1 MKHTGRSLKTAV
13 CLAAVA
19 VLGVMM
25 PAAAQ
30 DADVWMGGRR
40 AAWLKEA
47 ASSMPEL
54 QRTVHHPVRIVRSV
68 ADSTAFQGWRM
79 EPSEPIEALYAS
91 SLKERRK
98 VIVDMG
104 EHMTGY
110 FSLRV
115 NHTGLPADAPIRLR
129 ITFAEVPAELNTPF
143 DPYPGS
149 LSRAWL
155 QDETVT
161 VMRLPATVRIE
172 RRVACRY
179 VMIEVLA
186 QSSFDFRIGDIT
198 LEAVTSASGKAPALA
213 EGTDPMIRRIYDT
226 GLKTLSEC
234 MQTVYEDGPK
244 RDQRLWIG
252 DLYLESLA
260 NACSFGNHAL
270 TRRCLYLL
278 AALADEDGWLHATV
292 YEYPQPEPQY
302 NQHTMDYS
310 LLYGV
315 ALLEYV
321 KATGDMA
328 TARELWPVVARQI
341 EIARTYLKD
350 YVYDMQKQ
358 PQWWLVFDWKDDLDR
373 HASVQGLMTFAVER
387 GWELAQM
394 VGRERD
400 VRDWP
405 DLVKRMRRASRRA
418 FYDADAGVVVS
429 GPQHQVSYLSQVW
442 MILSGTLTPREGARA
457 MTAVLND
464 PAACRPGSPYA
475 YHYVIEALI
484 ACGMRDEAR
493 EQLVEYWGGMI
504 ERGADTFWEVYDPA
518 DDRKSPYG
526 FYPVNSYCHAWS
538 CTPVYFINTYR
549 DIFQR

>member
-1 MKHTGRSLKTAV
+1 MNRGKRYAV
-13 CLAAVA
+13 G
-19 VLGVMM
+19 VLYALSALLSIV

-30 DADVWMGGRR
+30 EEVWMGGARGGWLR
-40 AAWLKEA
+40 KAAEA
-47 ASSMPEL
+47 MPEL
-54 QRTVHHPVRIVRSV
+54 RRTERHPAAVVRSV
-68 ADSTAFQGWRM
+68 ADTSAFQGWRM
-79 EPSEPIEALYAS
+79 EYAEPVEALYGS
-91 SLKERRK
+91 SLKERQS

-104 EHMTGY
+104 RHMTGY
-110 FSLRV
+110 FSFRID
-115 NHTGLPADAPIRLR
+115 HTGMPADAPIRLR
-129 ITFAEVPAELNTPF
+129 LTFAEVPAELNTPF
-143 DPYPGS
+143 DPYPGG

-161 VMRLPATVRIE
+161 VMRLPAEVRIE

-179 VMIEVLA
+179 VKIEVLA
-186 QSSFDFRIGDIT
+186 TSYFDFRIGDIAF
-198 LEAVTSASGKAPALA
+198 EAVTSASGEAPRLA
-213 EGTDPMIRRIYDT
+213 AGTDPMIRRIYET
-226 GLKTLSEC
+226 GLETLSEC

-260 NACSFGNHAL
+260 NACSFRNHSL

-292 YEYPQPEPQY
+292 YEYPEPEPQY

-315 ALLEYV
+315 ALLEYL
-321 KATGDMA
+321 KATGDTA
-328 TARELWPVVARQI
+328 TAQELWPVVARQI

-350 YVYDMQKQ
+350 SLYDMQKQ

-387 GWELAQM
+387 GWELARM
-394 VGRERD
+394 LGRESEAA
-400 VRDWP
+400 DWP
-405 DLVKRMRRASRRA
+405 DLVKSMRRASRDA
-418 FYDADAGVVVS
+418 FYDRRSGVVVS
-429 GPQHQVSYLSQVW
+429 GPQRQVSYLSQVW
-442 MILSGTLTPREGARA
+442 MVLSGTLSPKEGARA
-457 MTAVLND
+457 LTAVLDD
-464 PAACRPGSPYA
+464 PTACRPGSPYA
-475 YHYVIEALI
+475 YHYLIEALI
-484 ACGMRDEAR
+484 ACGMEDEAR
-493 EQLVEYWGGMI
+493 ERLIGYWGGMI

-518 DDRKSPYG
+518 DDYKSPYG
-526 FYPVNSYCHAWS
+526 FHPVNSYCHAWS

>member
-1 MKHTGRSLKTAV
+1 MAAA
-13 CLAAVA
+13 CFAAVA
-19 VLGVMM
+19 LLGIITPV
-25 PAAAQ
+25 AAQ
-30 DADVWMGGRR
+30 DAGVWMGDRR

-47 ASSMPEL
+47 AASMPEL
-54 QRTVHHPVRIVRSV
+54 RRTEHHPVRIVRSV

-91 SLKERRK
+91 SLKQRRK

-115 NHTGLPADAPIRLR
+115 NHTGMPADAPIRLR

-143 DPYPGS
+143 DPYPGG

-186 QSSFDFRIGDIT
+186 QSSFDFRVEDIT
-198 LEAVTSASGKAPALA
+198 LEAVTSASGEAPALA

-315 ALLEYV
+315 ALLEYL
-321 KATGDMA
+321 KATGDMT

-350 YVYDMQKQ
+350 YLYDMQKQ

-429 GPQHQVSYLSQVW
+429 GPQRQVSYLSQVW
-442 MILSGTLTPREGARA
+442 MILSGTLSPKEGARA

-464 PAACRPGSPYA
+464 PTACRPGSPYA

-493 EQLVEYWGGMI
+493 EQLLEYWGGMV
-504 ERGADTFWEVYDPA
+504 ERGADTFWEVYDPM
-518 DDRKSPYG
+518 DDCKSPYG

-538 CTPVYFINTYR
+538 CTPVYFINTYK

>member
-1 MKHTGRSLKTAV
+1 MNRGKRYAV
-13 CLAAVA
+13 G
-19 VLGVMM
+19 VLCALSALLSIV

-30 DADVWMGGRR
+30 EEVWMGGARGGWLR
-40 AAWLKEA
+40 KAAEA
-47 ASSMPEL
+47 MPEL
-54 QRTVHHPVRIVRSV
+54 RRTERHPAAVVRSV
-68 ADSTAFQGWRM
+68 ADTSAFQGWRM
-79 EPSEPIEALYAS
+79 EYVEPVEALYGS
-91 SLKERRK
+91 SLKERQS

-104 EHMTGY
+104 RHMTGY
-110 FSLRV
+110 FSFRID
-115 NHTGLPADAPIRLR
+115 HTGMPADAPIRLR
-129 ITFAEVPAELNTPF
+129 LTFAEVPAELNTPF
-143 DPYPGS
+143 DPYPGG

-161 VMRLPATVRIE
+161 VMRLPAEVRIE

-179 VMIEVLA
+179 VKIEVLA
-186 QSSFDFRIGDIT
+186 TSYFDFRIGDIAF
-198 LEAVTSASGKAPALA
+198 EAVTSASGEAPRLA
-213 EGTDPMIRRIYDT
+213 AGTDPMIRRIYET
-226 GLKTLSEC
+226 GLETLSEC

-260 NACSFGNHAL
+260 NACSFRNHSL

-292 YEYPQPEPQY
+292 YEYPEPEPQY

-315 ALLEYV
+315 ALLEYL
-321 KATGDMA
+321 KATGDTA
-328 TARELWPVVARQI
+328 TAQELWPVVARQI

-350 YVYDMQKQ
+350 SLYDMQKQ

-387 GWELAQM
+387 GWELARM
-394 VGRERD
+394 LGRESEAA
-400 VRDWP
+400 DWP
-405 DLVKRMRRASRRA
+405 DLVKSMRRASRDA
-418 FYDADAGVVVS
+418 FYDRRSGVVVS
-429 GPQHQVSYLSQVW
+429 GPQRQVSYLSQVW
-442 MILSGTLTPREGARA
+442 MVLSGTLSPKEGARA
-457 MTAVLND
+457 LTAVLDD
-464 PAACRPGSPYA
+464 PTACRPGSPYA
-475 YHYVIEALI
+475 YHYLIEALI
-484 ACGMRDEAR
+484 ACGMEDEAR
-493 EQLVEYWGGMI
+493 ERLIGYWGGMI

-518 DDRKSPYG
+518 DDYKSPYG
-526 FYPVNSYCHAWS
+526 FHPVNSYCHAWS

>member
-1 MKHTGRSLKTAV
+1 MAAV
-13 CLAAVA
+13 CFAAVA
-19 VLGVMM
+19 LLGFITPV
-25 PAAAQ
+25 AAQ
-30 DADVWMGGRR
+30 DAGVWMGDRR

-47 ASSMPEL
+47 AASMPEL
-54 QRTVHHPVRIVRSV
+54 RRTEHHPVRIVRSV

-91 SLKERRK
+91 SLKQRRK

-115 NHTGLPADAPIRLR
+115 NHTGMPADAPIRLR

-143 DPYPGS
+143 DPYPGG

-186 QSSFDFRIGDIT
+186 QSSFDFRVEDIT
-198 LEAVTSASGKAPALA
+198 LEAVTSASGEAPALA

-315 ALLEYV
+315 ALLEYL
-321 KATGDMA
+321 KATGDMT
-328 TARELWPVVARQI
+328 TARKLWPVVARQI

-350 YVYDMQKQ
+350 YLYDMQKQ

-373 HASVQGLMTFAVER
+373 HASVQGLMIFAVER

-429 GPQHQVSYLSQVW
+429 GLQRQVSYLSQVW
-442 MILSGTLTPREGARA
+442 MILSGTLTPKEGARA

-464 PAACRPGSPYA
+464 PTACRPGSPYA

-493 EQLVEYWGGMI
+493 EQLLEYWGGMV
-504 ERGADTFWEVYDPA
+504 ERGADTFWEVYDPM
-518 DDRKSPYG
+518 DDCKSPYG

-538 CTPVYFINTYR
+538 CTPVYFINTYK

>member
-1 MKHTGRSLKTAV
+1 MAAA
-13 CLAAVA
+13 CFAAVA
-19 VLGVMM
+19 LLGFITPV
-25 PAAAQ
+25 AAQ
-30 DADVWMGGRR
+30 DAGVWMGDRR

-47 ASSMPEL
+47 AASMPEL
-54 QRTVHHPVRIVRSV
+54 RRTEHHPVRIVRSV

-91 SLKERRK
+91 SLKQRRK

-115 NHTGLPADAPIRLR
+115 NHTGMPADAPIRLR

-143 DPYPGS
+143 DPYPGG

-186 QSSFDFRIGDIT
+186 QSSFDFRVEDIT
-198 LEAVTSASGKAPALA
+198 LEAVTSASGEAPALA

-315 ALLEYV
+315 ALLEYL
-321 KATGDMA
+321 KATGDMT

-350 YVYDMQKQ
+350 YLYDMQKQ

-429 GPQHQVSYLSQVW
+429 GLQRQVSYLSQVW
-442 MILSGTLTPREGARA
+442 MILSGTLTPKEGARA
-457 MTAVLND
+457 MTAVLSD
-464 PAACRPGSPYA
+464 PTACRPGSPYA
-475 YHYVIEALI
+475 ST
-484 ACGMRDEAR
+484 M
-493 EQLVEYWGGMI
+493 
-504 ERGADTFWEVYDPA
+504 
-518 DDRKSPYG
+518 
-526 FYPVNSYCHAWS
+526 
-538 CTPVYFINTYR
+538 
-549 DIFQR
+549 

>member
-1 MKHTGRSLKTAV
+1 MNRRKRYAV
-13 CLAAVA
+13 G
-19 VLGVMM
+19 VLCALSALLSIV

-30 DADVWMGGRR
+30 EEVWMGGARGGWLR
-40 AAWLKEA
+40 KAAEA
-47 ASSMPEL
+47 MPEL
-54 QRTVHHPVRIVRSV
+54 RRTERHPAAVVRSV
-68 ADSTAFQGWRM
+68 ADTSAFQGWRM
-79 EPSEPIEALYAS
+79 EYAEPVEALYGS
-91 SLKERRK
+91 SLKERQS

-104 EHMTGY
+104 RHMTGY
-110 FSLRV
+110 FSFRID
-115 NHTGLPADAPIRLR
+115 HTGMPADAPIRLR
-129 ITFAEVPAELNTPF
+129 LTFAEVPAELNTPF
-143 DPYPGS
+143 DPYPGG

-161 VMRLPATVRIE
+161 VMRLPAEVRIE

-179 VMIEVLA
+179 VKIEVLA
-186 QSSFDFRIGDIT
+186 TSYFDFRIGDIAF
-198 LEAVTSASGKAPALA
+198 EAVTSASGEAPRLA
-213 EGTDPMIRRIYDT
+213 AGTDPMIRRIYET
-226 GLKTLSEC
+226 GLETLSEC

-260 NACSFGNHAL
+260 NACSFRNHSL

-292 YEYPQPEPQY
+292 YEYPEPEPQY

-315 ALLEYV
+315 ALLEYL
-321 KATGDMA
+321 KATGDTA
-328 TARELWPVVARQI
+328 TAQELWPVVARQI

-350 YVYDMQKQ
+350 SLYDMQKQ

-387 GWELAQM
+387 GWELARM
-394 VGRERD
+394 LGRESEAA
-400 VRDWP
+400 DWP
-405 DLVKRMRRASRRA
+405 DLVKSMRRASRDA
-418 FYDADAGVVVS
+418 FYDRRSGVVVS
-429 GPQHQVSYLSQVW
+429 GPQRQVSYLSQVW
-442 MILSGTLTPREGARA
+442 MVLSGTLSPKEGARA
-457 MTAVLND
+457 LTAVLDD
-464 PAACRPGSPYA
+464 PTACRPGSPYA
-475 YHYVIEALI
+475 YHYLIEALI
-484 ACGMRDEAR
+484 ACGMEDEAR
-493 EQLVEYWGGMI
+493 ERLIGYWGGMI

-518 DDRKSPYG
+518 DDYKSPYG
-526 FYPVNSYCHAWS
+526 FHPVNSYCHAWS

>member
-1 MKHTGRSLKTAV
+1 MAAV
-13 CLAAVA
+13 CFAAVA
-19 VLGVMM
+19 LLGFITPV
-25 PAAAQ
+25 AAQ
-30 DADVWMGGRR
+30 DAGVWMGDRR

-47 ASSMPEL
+47 AASMPEL
-54 QRTVHHPVRIVRSV
+54 RRTEHHPVRIVRSV

-91 SLKERRK
+91 SLKQRRK

-115 NHTGLPADAPIRLR
+115 NHTGMPADAPIRLR

-143 DPYPGS
+143 DPYPGG

-186 QSSFDFRIGDIT
+186 QSSFDFRVEDIT
-198 LEAVTSASGKAPALA
+198 LEAVTSASGEAPALA

-315 ALLEYV
+315 ALLEYL
-321 KATGDMA
+321 KATGDMT

-350 YVYDMQKQ
+350 YLYDMQKQ

-373 HASVQGLMTFAVER
+373 HASVQGLMIFAVER

-394 VGRERD
+394 VGHERD

-429 GPQHQVSYLSQVW
+429 GSQRQVSYLSQVW
-442 MILSGTLTPREGARA
+442 MILSGTLSPKEGARA

-464 PAACRPGSPYA
+464 PTACRPGSPYA

-493 EQLVEYWGGMI
+493 EQLLEYWGGMVR
-504 ERGADTFWEVYDPA
+504 RGADTFWEVYDPM
-518 DDRKSPYG
+518 DDCKSPYG

-538 CTPVYFINTYR
+538 CTPVYFINTYK

>member
-1 MKHTGRSLKTAV
+1 MNRGKRYAV
-13 CLAAVA
+13 G
-19 VLGVMM
+19 VLCALSALLSIV

-30 DADVWMGGRR
+30 EEVWMGGARGGWLR
-40 AAWLKEA
+40 KAAEA
-47 ASSMPEL
+47 MPEL
-54 QRTVHHPVRIVRSV
+54 RRTERHPAAVVRSV
-68 ADSTAFQGWRM
+68 ADTSAFQGWRM
-79 EPSEPIEALYAS
+79 EYAEPVEALYGS
-91 SLKERRK
+91 SLKERQS

-104 EHMTGY
+104 RHMTGY
-110 FSLRV
+110 FSFRID
-115 NHTGLPADAPIRLR
+115 HTGMPADAPIRLR
-129 ITFAEVPAELNTPF
+129 LTFAEVPAELNTPF
-143 DPYPGS
+143 DPYPGG

-161 VMRLPATVRIE
+161 VMRLPAEVRIE

-179 VMIEVLA
+179 VKIEVLA
-186 QSSFDFRIGDIT
+186 TSYFDFRIGDIAF
-198 LEAVTSASGKAPALA
+198 EAVTSASGEAPRLA
-213 EGTDPMIRRIYDT
+213 AGTDPMIRRIYET
-226 GLKTLSEC
+226 GLETLSEC

-260 NACSFGNHAL
+260 NACSFRNHSL

-292 YEYPQPEPQY
+292 YEYPEPEPQY

-315 ALLEYV
+315 ALLEYL
-321 KATGDMA
+321 KATGDTA
-328 TARELWPVVARQI
+328 TAQELWPVVVRQI

-350 YVYDMQKQ
+350 SLYDMQKQ

-387 GWELAQM
+387 GWELARM
-394 VGRERD
+394 LGRESEAA
-400 VRDWP
+400 DWP
-405 DLVKRMRRASRRA
+405 DLVKSMRRASRDA
-418 FYDADAGVVVS
+418 FYDRRSGVVVS
-429 GPQHQVSYLSQVW
+429 GPQRQVSYLSQVW
-442 MILSGTLTPREGARA
+442 MVLSGTLSPKEGARA
-457 MTAVLND
+457 LTAVLDD
-464 PAACRPGSPYA
+464 PTACRPGSPYA
-475 YHYVIEALI
+475 YHYLIEALI
-484 ACGMRDEAR
+484 ACGMEDEAR
-493 EQLVEYWGGMI
+493 ERLIGYWGGMI

-518 DDRKSPYG
+518 DDYKSPYG
-526 FYPVNSYCHAWS
+526 FHPVNSYCHAWS

>member
-1 MKHTGRSLKTAV
+1 MAAA
-13 CLAAVA
+13 CFAAVA
-19 VLGVMM
+19 LLGFITPV
-25 PAAAQ
+25 AAQ
-30 DADVWMGGRR
+30 DAGVWMGDRR

-47 ASSMPEL
+47 AASMPEL
-54 QRTVHHPVRIVRSV
+54 RRTEHHPLRIVRSV

-91 SLKERRK
+91 SLKQRRK

-115 NHTGLPADAPIRLR
+115 NHTGMPADAPIRLR

-143 DPYPGS
+143 DPYPGG

-186 QSSFDFRIGDIT
+186 QSSFDFRVEDIT
-198 LEAVTSASGKAPALA
+198 LEAVTSASGEAPALA

-315 ALLEYV
+315 ALLEYL
-321 KATGDMA
+321 KATGDMT

-341 EIARTYLKD
+341 EIARTYLRD
-350 YVYDMQKQ
+350 YLYDMQKQ

-418 FYDADAGVVVS
+418 FYYADAGVVVS
-429 GPQHQVSYLSQVW
+429 GPQRQVSYLSQVW
-442 MILSGTLTPREGARA
+442 MILSGTLTPKEGARA

-464 PAACRPGSPYA
+464 PTACRPGSPYA

-493 EQLVEYWGGMI
+493 EQLLEYWGGMV
-504 ERGADTFWEVYDPA
+504 ERGADTFWEVYDPM
-518 DDRKSPYG
+518 DDCKSPYG

-538 CTPVYFINTYR
+538 CTPVYFINTYK

>member
-1 MKHTGRSLKTAV
+1 MAAV
-13 CLAAVA
+13 CFAAVA
-19 VLGVMM
+19 LLGFITPV
-25 PAAAQ
+25 AAQ
-30 DADVWMGGRR
+30 DAGVWMGDRR

-47 ASSMPEL
+47 AASMPEL
-54 QRTVHHPVRIVRSV
+54 RRTEHHPLRIVRSV

-91 SLKERRK
+91 SLKQRRK

-115 NHTGLPADAPIRLR
+115 NHTGMPADAPIRLR

-143 DPYPGS
+143 DPYPGG

-186 QSSFDFRIGDIT
+186 QSSFDFRVEDIT
-198 LEAVTSASGKAPALA
+198 LEAVTSASGEAPALA

-315 ALLEYV
+315 ALLEYL

-341 EIARTYLKD
+341 EIACTYLRD
-350 YVYDMQKQ
+350 YLYDMQKQ

-429 GPQHQVSYLSQVW
+429 GLQRQVSYLSQVW
-442 MILSGTLTPREGARA
+442 MILSGTLSPKEGARA

-464 PAACRPGSPYA
+464 PTACRPGSPYA

-493 EQLVEYWGGMI
+493 EQLLEYWGGMVG
-504 ERGADTFWEVYDPA
+504 RGADTFWEVYDPM
-518 DDRKSPYG
+518 DDCKSPYG

-538 CTPVYFINTYR
+538 CTPVYFINTYK

>member
-1 MKHTGRSLKTAV
+1 MAAV
-13 CLAAVA
+13 CFAAVA
-19 VLGVMM
+19 LLGFITPV
-25 PAAAQ
+25 AAQ
-30 DADVWMGGRR
+30 DAGVWMGDRR

-47 ASSMPEL
+47 AASMPEL
-54 QRTVHHPVRIVRSV
+54 RRTEHHPVRIVRSV

-91 SLKERRK
+91 SLKQRRK

-115 NHTGLPADAPIRLR
+115 NHTGMPADAPIRLR

-143 DPYPGS
+143 DPYPGG

-186 QSSFDFRIGDIT
+186 QSSFDFRVEDIT
-198 LEAVTSASGKAPALA
+198 LEAVTSASGEAPALA

-315 ALLEYV
+315 ALLEYL
-321 KATGDMA
+321 KATGDMT

-350 YVYDMQKQ
+350 YLYDMQKQ

-429 GPQHQVSYLSQVW
+429 GLQRQVSYLSQVW
-442 MILSGTLTPREGARA
+442 MILSGTLTPKEGARA

-464 PAACRPGSPYA
+464 PTACRPGSPYA

-493 EQLVEYWGGMI
+493 EQLLEYWGGMVG
-504 ERGADTFWEVYDPA
+504 RGADTFWEVYDPM
-518 DDRKSPYG
+518 DDCKSPYG

-538 CTPVYFINTYR
+538 CTPVYFINTYK

>member
-1 MKHTGRSLKTAV
+1 MNRGKRYAV
-13 CLAAVA
+13 G
-19 VLGVMM
+19 VLCVLSALLSIV

-30 DADVWMGGRR
+30 EEVWMGGARGGWLR
-40 AAWLKEA
+40 KAAEA
-47 ASSMPEL
+47 MPEL
-54 QRTVHHPVRIVRSV
+54 RRTERHPAAVVRSV
-68 ADSTAFQGWRM
+68 ADTSAFQGWRM
-79 EPSEPIEALYAS
+79 EYAEPMEALYGS
-91 SLKERRK
+91 SLKERQS

-104 EHMTGY
+104 RHMTGY
-110 FSLRV
+110 FSFRID
-115 NHTGLPADAPIRLR
+115 HTGMPADAPIRLR
-129 ITFAEVPAELNTPF
+129 LTFAEVPAELNTPF
-143 DPYPGS
+143 DPYPGG

-161 VMRLPATVRIE
+161 VMRLPAEVRIE

-179 VMIEVLA
+179 VKIEVLA
-186 QSSFDFRIGDIT
+186 TSYFDFRIGDIVF
-198 LEAVTSASGKAPALA
+198 EAVTSASGEAPRLA
-213 EGTDPMIRRIYDT
+213 AGTDQMIRRIYET
-226 GLKTLSEC
+226 GLETLSEC

-260 NACSFGNHAL
+260 NACSFRNHSL

-292 YEYPQPEPQY
+292 YEYPEPEPQY

-315 ALLEYV
+315 ALLEYL
-321 KATGDMA
+321 KATGDME
-328 TARELWPVVARQI
+328 TARELWPVVVRQI

-350 YVYDMQKQ
+350 NLYDMQKQ

-387 GWELAQM
+387 GWELARM
-394 VGRERD
+394 LGRESEAA
-400 VRDWP
+400 DWP
-405 DLVKRMRRASRRA
+405 DLVKSMRRASR
-418 FYDADAGVVVS
+418 DAINDRRTGVVVS
-429 GPQHQVSYLSQVW
+429 GPQRQVSYLSQVW
-442 MILSGTLTPREGARA
+442 MVLSGTLSPKEGARA
-457 MTAVLND
+457 LTAVLDD
-464 PAACRPGSPYA
+464 PTACRPGSPYA
-475 YHYVIEALI
+475 YHYLIEALI
-484 ACGMRDEAR
+484 ACGMEDEAR
-493 EQLVEYWGGMI
+493 ERLIGYWGGMI

-518 DDRKSPYG
+518 DDYKSPYG
-526 FYPVNSYCHAWS
+526 FHPVNSYCHAWS

>member
-1 MKHTGRSLKTAV
+1 MAAA
-13 CLAAVA
+13 CFAAVA
-19 VLGVMM
+19 LLGIITPV
-25 PAAAQ
+25 AAQ
-30 DADVWMGGRR
+30 DAGVWMGDRR

-47 ASSMPEL
+47 AASMPEL
-54 QRTVHHPVRIVRSV
+54 RRTEHHPVRIVRSV

-91 SLKERRK
+91 SLKQRRK

-115 NHTGLPADAPIRLR
+115 NHTGMPADAPIRLR

-143 DPYPGS
+143 DPYPGG

-186 QSSFDFRIGDIT
+186 QSSFDFRVEDIT
-198 LEAVTSASGKAPALA
+198 LEAVTSASGEAPALA

-315 ALLEYV
+315 ALLEYL
-321 KATGDMA
+321 KATGDMT

-341 EIARTYLKD
+341 EIARTYLRD
-350 YVYDMQKQ
+350 YLYDMQKQ

-373 HASVQGLMTFAVER
+373 HASAQGLMIFAVER

-394 VGRERD
+394 VGHERD

-418 FYDADAGVVVS
+418 VYDADAGVVVS
-429 GPQHQVSYLSQVW
+429 GPQRQVSYLSQVW
-442 MILSGTLTPREGARA
+442 MVLSGTLTPKEGARA
-457 MTAVLND
+457 MTAVLSD
-464 PAACRPGSPYA
+464 PTACRPGSPYA

-493 EQLVEYWGGMI
+493 EQLLEYWGGMVG
-504 ERGADTFWEVYDPA
+504 RGADTFWEVYDPM
-518 DDRKSPYG
+518 DDCKSPYG

-538 CTPVYFINTYR
+538 CTPVYFINTYK

>member
-1 MKHTGRSLKTAV
+1 MAAV
-13 CLAAVA
+13 CFAAVA
-19 VLGVMM
+19 LLGFITPV
-25 PAAAQ
+25 AAQ
-30 DADVWMGGRR
+30 DAGVWMGDRR

-47 ASSMPEL
+47 AASMPEL
-54 QRTVHHPVRIVRSV
+54 RRTEHHPVRIVRSV

-91 SLKERRK
+91 SLKQRRK

-115 NHTGLPADAPIRLR
+115 NHTGMPADAPIRLR

-143 DPYPGS
+143 DPYPGG

-186 QSSFDFRIGDIT
+186 QSSFDFRVEDIT
-198 LEAVTSASGKAPALA
+198 LEAVTSASGEAPALA

-315 ALLEYV
+315 ALLEYL
-321 KATGDMA
+321 KATGDMT

-350 YVYDMQKQ
+350 YLYDMQKQ

-429 GPQHQVSYLSQVW
+429 GLQRQVSYLSQVW
-442 MILSGTLTPREGARA
+442 MILSGTLTPKEGARA

-464 PAACRPGSPYA
+464 PTACRPGSPYA

-493 EQLVEYWGGMI
+493 EQLLEYWGGMV
-504 ERGADTFWEVYDPA
+504 ERGADTFWEVYDPM
-518 DDRKSPYG
+518 DDCKSPYG

-538 CTPVYFINTYR
+538 CTPVYFINTYK
-549 DIFQR
+549 DIF

>member
-1 MKHTGRSLKTAV
+1 MAAV
-13 CLAAVA
+13 CFAAVA
-19 VLGVMM
+19 LLGFITPV
-25 PAAAQ
+25 AAQ
-30 DADVWMGGRR
+30 DAGVWMGDRR

-47 ASSMPEL
+47 AASMPEL
-54 QRTVHHPVRIVRSV
+54 RRTEHHPVRIVRSV

-91 SLKERRK
+91 SLKQRRK

-115 NHTGLPADAPIRLR
+115 NHTGMPADAPIRLR

-143 DPYPGS
+143 DPYPGG

-186 QSSFDFRIGDIT
+186 QSSFDFRVEDIT
-198 LEAVTSASGKAPALA
+198 LEAVTSASGEAPALA

-315 ALLEYV
+315 ALLEYL
-321 KATGDMA
+321 KATGDMT

-350 YVYDMQKQ
+350 YLYDMQKQ

-373 HASVQGLMTFAVER
+373 HASVQGLMIFAVER

-429 GPQHQVSYLSQVW
+429 GLQRQVSYLSQVW
-442 MILSGTLTPREGARA
+442 MILSGTLTPKEGARA
-457 MTAVLND
+457 MTAVLSD
-464 PAACRPGSPYA
+464 PTACRPGSPYA

-493 EQLVEYWGGMI
+493 EQLLEYWGGMVG
-504 ERGADTFWEVYDPA
+504 RGADTFWEVYDPM
-518 DDRKSPYG
+518 DDCKSPYG

-538 CTPVYFINTYR
+538 CTPVYFINTYK

>member
-1 MKHTGRSLKTAV
+1 MAAV
-13 CLAAVA
+13 CFAAVA
-19 VLGVMM
+19 LLGFITPV
-25 PAAAQ
+25 AAQ
-30 DADVWMGGRR
+30 DAGVWMGDRR

-47 ASSMPEL
+47 AASMPEL
-54 QRTVHHPVRIVRSV
+54 RRTEHHPLRIVRSV

-91 SLKERRK
+91 SLKQRRK

-115 NHTGLPADAPIRLR
+115 NHTGMPADAPIRLR

-143 DPYPGS
+143 DPYPGG

-186 QSSFDFRIGDIT
+186 QSSFDFRVEDIT
-198 LEAVTSASGKAPALA
+198 LEAVTSASGEAPALA

-315 ALLEYV
+315 ALLEYL
-321 KATGDMA
+321 KATGDMT

-350 YVYDMQKQ
+350 YLYDMQKQ

-373 HASVQGLMTFAVER
+373 HASVQGLMIFAVER

-394 VGRERD
+394 VGHERD

-429 GPQHQVSYLSQVW
+429 GSQRQVSYLSQVW
-442 MILSGTLTPREGARA
+442 MILSGTLTPKEGARA

-464 PAACRPGSPYA
+464 PTACRPGSPYA

-493 EQLVEYWGGMI
+493 EQLLEYWGGMVR
-504 ERGADTFWEVYDPA
+504 RGADTFWEVYDPM
-518 DDRKSPYG
+518 DDCKSPYG

-538 CTPVYFINTYR
+538 CTPVYFINTYK

>member
-1 MKHTGRSLKTAV
+1 MAAA
-13 CLAAVA
+13 CFAAVA
-19 VLGVMM
+19 LLGIITPV
-25 PAAAQ
+25 AAQ
-30 DADVWMGGRR
+30 DAGVWMGDRR

-47 ASSMPEL
+47 AVSMPEL
-54 QRTVHHPVRIVRSV
+54 RRTEHHPVRIVRSV

-91 SLKERRK
+91 SLKQRRK

-115 NHTGLPADAPIRLR
+115 NHTGMPADAPIRLR

-143 DPYPGS
+143 DPYPGG

-186 QSSFDFRIGDIT
+186 QSSFDFRVEDIT
-198 LEAVTSASGKAPALA
+198 LEAVTSASGEAPALA
-213 EGTDPMIRRIYDT
+213 DGTDPMIRRIYDT

-315 ALLEYV
+315 ALLEYL
-321 KATGDMA
+321 KATGDMT

-350 YVYDMQKQ
+350 YLYDMQKQ

-429 GPQHQVSYLSQVW
+429 GPQRQVSYLSQVW
-442 MILSGTLTPREGARA
+442 MILSGTLSPKEGARA

-464 PAACRPGSPYA
+464 PTACRPGSPYA

-493 EQLVEYWGGMI
+493 EQLLEYWGGMVG
-504 ERGADTFWEVYDPA
+504 RGADTFWEVYDPM
-518 DDRKSPYG
+518 DDCKSPYG

-538 CTPVYFINTYR
+538 CTPVYFINTYK

>member
-1 MKHTGRSLKTAV
+1 MAAA
-13 CLAAVA
+13 CFAAVA
-19 VLGVMM
+19 LLGFITPV
-25 PAAAQ
+25 AAQ
-30 DADVWMGGRR
+30 DAGVWMGDRR

-47 ASSMPEL
+47 AASMPEL
-54 QRTVHHPVRIVRSV
+54 RRTEHHPVRIVRSV

-91 SLKERRK
+91 SLKQRRK

-115 NHTGLPADAPIRLR
+115 NHTGMPADAPIRLR

-143 DPYPGS
+143 DPYPGG

-186 QSSFDFRIGDIT
+186 QSSFDFRVEDIT
-198 LEAVTSASGKAPALA
+198 LEAVTSASGEAPALA

-315 ALLEYV
+315 ALLEYL
-321 KATGDMA
+321 KATGDMT

-350 YVYDMQKQ
+350 YLYDMQKQ

-429 GPQHQVSYLSQVW
+429 GLQRQVSYLSQVW
-442 MILSGTLTPREGARA
+442 MILSGTLTPKEGARA
-457 MTAVLND
+457 MTAVLSD
-464 PAACRPGSPYA
+464 PTACCPGSPYA

-493 EQLVEYWGGMI
+493 EQLLEYWGGMVG
-504 ERGADTFWEVYDPA
+504 RGADTFWEVYDPM
-518 DDRKSPYG
+518 DDCKSPYG

-538 CTPVYFINTYR
+538 CTPVYFINTYK

>member
-1 MKHTGRSLKTAV
+1 MAAV
-13 CLAAVA
+13 CFAAVA
-19 VLGVMM
+19 LLGFITPVT
-25 PAAAQ
+25 AQ
-30 DADVWMGGRR
+30 DAGVWMGDRR

-47 ASSMPEL
+47 AASMPEL
-54 QRTVHHPVRIVRSV
+54 RRTEHHPLRIVRSV

-91 SLKERRK
+91 SLKQRRK

-115 NHTGLPADAPIRLR
+115 NHTGMPADAPIRLR

-143 DPYPGS
+143 DPYPGG

-186 QSSFDFRIGDIT
+186 QSSFDFRVEDIT
-198 LEAVTSASGKAPALA
+198 LEAVTSASGEAPALA
-213 EGTDPMIRRIYDT
+213 VGTDPMIRRIYDT

-315 ALLEYV
+315 ALLEYL
-321 KATGDMA
+321 KATGDMT

-350 YVYDMQKQ
+350 YLYDMQKQ

-429 GPQHQVSYLSQVW
+429 GPQRQVSYLSQVW
-442 MILSGTLTPREGARA
+442 MILSGTLTPKEGARA

-464 PAACRPGSPYA
+464 PTACRPGSPYA

-493 EQLVEYWGGMI
+493 EQLIEYWGGMV
-504 ERGADTFWEVYDPA
+504 ERGADTFWEVYDPM
-518 DDRKSPYG
+518 DDCKSPYG

-538 CTPVYFINTYR
+538 CTPVYFINTYK

>member
-1 MKHTGRSLKTAV
+1 MAAA
-13 CLAAVA
+13 CFAAVA
-19 VLGVMM
+19 LLGIITPV
-25 PAAAQ
+25 AAQ
-30 DADVWMGGRR
+30 DAGVWMGDRR

-47 ASSMPEL
+47 AASMPEL
-54 QRTVHHPVRIVRSV
+54 RRTEHHPVRIVRSV

-91 SLKERRK
+91 SLKQRRK

-115 NHTGLPADAPIRLR
+115 NHTGMPADAPIRLR

-143 DPYPGS
+143 DPYPGG

-186 QSSFDFRIGDIT
+186 QSSFDFRVEDIT
-198 LEAVTSASGKAPALA
+198 LEAVTSASGEAPALA

-315 ALLEYV
+315 ALLEYL
-321 KATGDMA
+321 KATGDMT

-350 YVYDMQKQ
+350 YLYDMQKQ

-429 GPQHQVSYLSQVW
+429 GLQRQVSYLSQVW
-442 MILSGTLTPREGARA
+442 MILSGTLTPKEGARA

-464 PAACRPGSPYA
+464 PTACRPGSPYA

-493 EQLVEYWGGMI
+493 EQLLEYWGGMV
-504 ERGADTFWEVYDPA
+504 ERGADTFWEVYDPM
-518 DDRKSPYG
+518 DDCKSPYG

-538 CTPVYFINTYR
+538 CTPVYFINTYK

>member
-1 MKHTGRSLKTAV
+1 MAAV
-13 CLAAVA
+13 CFAAVA
-19 VLGVMM
+19 LLGFITPV
-25 PAAAQ
+25 AAQ
-30 DADVWMGGRR
+30 DAGVWMGDRR

-47 ASSMPEL
+47 AASMPEL
-54 QRTVHHPVRIVRSV
+54 RRTEHHPVRIVRSV

-91 SLKERRK
+91 SLKQRRK

-115 NHTGLPADAPIRLR
+115 NHTGMPADAPIRLR

-143 DPYPGS
+143 DPYPGG

-186 QSSFDFRIGDIT
+186 QSSFDFRVEDIT
-198 LEAVTSASGKAPALA
+198 LEAVTSASGEAPALA

-315 ALLEYV
+315 ALLEYL
-321 KATGDMA
+321 KATGDMT

-341 EIARTYLKD
+341 EIACTYLRD
-350 YVYDMQKQ
+350 YLYDMQKQ

-418 FYDADAGVVVS
+418 FYDANAGVVVS
-429 GPQHQVSYLSQVW
+429 GPQRQVSYLSQVW
-442 MILSGTLTPREGARA
+442 MILSGTLSPKEGARA
-457 MTAVLND
+457 MKAVLND
-464 PAACRPGSPYA
+464 PTACRPGSPYA

-484 ACGMRDEAR
+484 ACGMHDEAR
-493 EQLVEYWGGMI
+493 EQLLEYWGGMV
-504 ERGADTFWEVYDPA
+504 ERGADTFWEVYDPM
-518 DDRKSPYG
+518 DDCKSPYG

-538 CTPVYFINTYR
+538 CTPVYFINTYK